1 MLTWFIYDISDD
13 KIRKRLSDKAQELG
27 LYRVQMSVFLG
38 DIDMSSADE
47 LAIFSEEKINMAN
60 DSVYILPMCQ
70 KDFNKIQL
78 IGEAFDK
85 ALVNDEIQ
93 SLFI

>member
-1 MLTWFIYDISDD
+1 MLTWFIYDISED
-13 KIRKRLSDKAQELG
+13 KIRKRLADKAQELG

-38 DIDMSSADE
+38 DIDSNSADE
-47 LAIFSEEKINMAN
+47 LAIFSEDKIDLKN

-70 KDFNKIQL
+70 EDFNKIEL

-85 ALVNDEIQ
+85 ALVNDDLQ

>member
-13 KIRKRLSDKAQELG
+13 KTRKRLSDKAQELG

-38 DIDMSSADE
+38 DVDINSADE
-47 LAIFSEEKINMAN
+47 LAIFSEDEIDVSN

-70 KDFNKIQL
+70 DDFNKIKL

-93 SLFI
+93 TFFI